1 MSRWSGLSPAEA
13 GVTLFEELEMNKTI
27 PDAVLAAEESAPC
40 DGVLVA
46 GTGCAALVTAVNEL
60 EDADAL
66 ALSVCPLSLTV
77 CRGYDVDKL
86 RVSKN
91 RDE

>member
-1 MSRWSGLSPAEA
+1 MTFINFVFLKI
-13 GVTLFEELEMNKTI
+13 EMNKRLPGT
-27 PDAVLAAEESAPC
+27 VFAAGEPAPC
-40 DGVLVA
+40 DGVGISVCVS
-46 GTGCAALVTAVNEL
+46 GCTASVTAVNEL

-66 ALSVCPLSLTV
+66 ALSVCPLSTTV

>member
-1 MSRWSGLSPAEA
+1 
-13 GVTLFEELEMNKTI
+13 MNKTI
-27 PDAVLAAEESAPC
+27 PDAVLAAGESAPC
-40 DGVLVA
+40 DGVGTLVA
-46 GTGCAALVTAVNEL
+46 GTGCMASATAGSEL